1 MGVTSYLGSLFS
13 LKKIIYKHIS
23 PFSLWDKT
31 SRFTPY
37 THILSGAKLCDV
49 QVGKYSRIGVNC
61 QISNSTIGNFTA
73 IGKDTVITVG
83 QHPTNYLTSHS
94 IFYKKGNWGWHD
106 DWIAP
111 IDFHSDKRVNIGNDV
126 WIGRQCI
133 ILDGVTIGDGAIVA
147 TGAVVTKD
155 VPPFAIVGG
164 VPAKVIKFKFSQE
177 IIDRLEEIQWWD
189 LPDEKITE
197 VIDLFHTKNPS
208 LEDINK
214 YFPVLQSDVIVKRCV
229 VIYRL
234 STGYDILNY
243 NKVAA

>member
-1 MGVTSYLGSLFS
+1 MGFKSYLGSVFS
-13 LKKIIYKHIS
+13 IKKITHKHVS
-23 PFSLWDKT
+23 LFSLWDNRSK
-31 SRFTPY
+31 FTPF
-37 THILSGAKLCDV
+37 THILSGAKLNNV

-61 QISNSTIGNFTA
+61 QVTNATIGNFTA

-83 QHPTNYLTSHS
+83 QHPTDYLTSHS

-111 IDFHSDKRVNIGNDV
+111 IDFKSDKRVTIGNDV

-133 ILDGVTIGDGAIVA
+133 ILDGVNIGDGAIVA

-164 VPAKVIKFKFSQE
+164 VPAKVIKYKFPQDV
-177 IIDRLEEIQWWD
+177 IDRLEEIQWWN

-197 VIDLFHTKNPS
+197 VVDLFHIKNPS
-208 LEDINK
+208 LEDINR
-214 YFPVLQSDVIVKRCV
+214 YFPEKKQ
-229 VIYRL
+229 
-234 STGYDILNY
+234 
-243 NKVAA
+243 

>member
-1 MGVTSYLGSLFS
+1 MNIKLYLNSLLS
-13 LKKIIYKHIS
+13 LKKITHKHVSIL
-23 PFSLWDKT
+23 SLWDKK
-31 SRFTPY
+31 SKFTPY
-37 THILSGAKLCDV
+37 THILSRAKLNNV
-49 QVGKYSRIGVNC
+49 TIGKYSRIGAGC
-61 QISNSTIGNFTA
+61 QVTNATIGNFTA
-73 IGKDTVITVG
+73 IGKETVITVG

-111 IDFHSDKRVNIGNDV
+111 IDFQSDKKVTIGNDV

-164 VPAKVIKFKFSQE
+164 VPAKVIKYKFSQE
-177 IIDRLEEIQWWD
+177 IIDRLEEIQWWN

-197 VIDLFHTKNPS
+197 VINLFHIKNPT
-208 LEDINK
+208 LDDINK
-214 YFPVLQSDVIVKRCV
+214 YFPK
-229 VIYRL
+229 
-234 STGYDILNY
+234 
-243 NKVAA
+243 

>member
-1 MGVTSYLGSLFS
+1 MGIRPYIKSILS
-13 LKKIIYKHIS
+13 LKKISHKHVS
-23 PFSLWDKT
+23 AFALWDNN
-31 SRFTPY
+31 SHFTPY
-37 THILSGAKLCDV
+37 THILSGAKLSNV

-61 QISNSTIGNFTA
+61 QVTNAMIGNFTA

-83 QHPTNYLTSHS
+83 QHPTDYLTSHS

-111 IDFHSDKRVNIGNDV
+111 IDFKSDNRVTIGNDV

-133 ILDGVTIGDGAIVA
+133 ILDGVNIGDGAIIA

-155 VPPFAIVGG
+155 VPPFAVVGG
-164 VPAKVIKFKFSQE
+164 VPAKVIKYKFPQDV
-177 IIDRLEEIQWWD
+177 IDRLEEIQWWN

-197 VIDLFHTKNPS
+197 VVDLFHIKNPT

-214 YFPVLQSDVIVKRCV
+214 YFPIEK
-229 VIYRL
+229 
-234 STGYDILNY
+234 
-243 NKVAA
+243 